1 MNNQGELFCPDYL
14 VMKQGRILI
23 IEDEK
28 NIANA
33 IHAGLKEQGFDATA
47 AYYGRNGFE
56 LFCKEH
62 FELVLL
68 DVNLG
73 DADGFEI
80 CKRIRLA
87 DTSVGI
93 IMLTSLHEF
102 SNKTLGYDA
111 GADDYIVKPFD
122 FDELLL
128 KIRALLKRTMNTAT
142 PVSILRCHDLE
153 MDLNKKEVKRGDCKI
168 NLTVKEFH
176 LLEFLLR
183 NKNKVVPRA
192 EIAMHVWGIDF
203 NTNTNVIDVYISYL
217 RNKIDRDF
225 NPKLIYTHF
234 GMGFMLKEIDR

>member
-1 MNNQGELFCPDYL
+1 
-14 VMKQGRILI
+14 MKQGRILI
-23 IEDEK
+23 VEDERSM
-28 NIANA
+28 ADA
-33 IHAGLKEQGFDATA
+33 LHAGLREHGYNATS
-47 AYYGRNGFE
+47 AYYGENGFE
-56 LFCKEH
+56 LFRQEH
-62 FELVLL
+62 FDLVLL

-73 DADGFEI
+73 DVNGFEL

-87 DTSVGI
+87 DISVGI

-122 FDELLL
+122 FRELLL
-128 KIRALLKRTMNTAT
+128 KISALLKRIMKTAP
-142 PVSILRCHDLE
+142 PVSILKCLDLE
-153 MDLNKKEVKRGDCKI
+153 VDLNRKEATRGDIKI
-168 NLTVKEFH
+168 NLTAKEFH

-183 NKNKVVPRA
+183 NKNRVVSRA

-225 NPKLIYTHF
+225 NVKLIHTHF
-234 GMGFMLKEIDR
+234 GMGFMLKENES